1 MLIDPHGSLARD
13 IYSILREEGR
23 DAIYLDMNT
32 NHKINPIGESNIHLL
47 SFISVLK
54 NLYDYA
60 WGDRLETILRNI
72 LLLIAES
79 DPPCMLTKIARVLSN
94 KQYRDMLVKGSGNPD
109 MSNFWFHIY
118 PNYTYD
124 AFTSVYNKIDK
135 LLSISNIRKIF
146 DVESSDINID
156 EIVRGKIM
164 IIDLSSIIADD
175 IIRFVGSIFIH
186 MLYVSAKSKSAL
198 SNKYYLYIDE
208 AQLINTFAIREVLN
222 AMRKFNVN
230 VTLAT
235 QSMNRFDDSI
245 RREITSLCRT
255 FIRVIYL
262 MYGISSIIFLST
274 SYKRIKELS
283 YIV

>member
-1 MLIDPHGSLARD
+1 
-13 IYSILREEGR
+13 
-23 DAIYLDMNT
+23 
-32 NHKINPIGESNIHLL
+32 
-47 SFISVLK
+47 
-54 NLYDYA
+54 
-60 WGDRLETILRNI
+60 
-72 LLLIAES
+72 
-79 DPPCMLTKIARVLSN
+79 
-94 KQYRDMLVKGSGNPD
+94 
-109 MSNFWFHIY
+109 
-118 PNYTYD
+118 
-124 AFTSVYNKIDK
+124 
-135 LLSISNIRKIF
+135 
-146 DVESSDINID
+146 SSDINID

-262 MYGISSIIFLST
+262 IYGISSIIFLST

>member
-94 KQYRDMLVKGSGNPD
+94 KQYRDMLV
-109 MSNFWFHIY
+109 
-118 PNYTYD
+118 
-124 AFTSVYNKIDK
+124 
-135 LLSISNIRKIF
+135 
-146 DVESSDINID
+146 
-156 EIVRGKIM
+156 
-164 IIDLSSIIADD
+164 
-175 IIRFVGSIFIH
+175 
-186 MLYVSAKSKSAL
+186 
-198 SNKYYLYIDE
+198 
-208 AQLINTFAIREVLN
+208 
-222 AMRKFNVN
+222 
-230 VTLAT
+230 
-235 QSMNRFDDSI
+235 
-245 RREITSLCRT
+245 
-255 FIRVIYL
+255 
-262 MYGISSIIFLST
+262 
-274 SYKRIKELS
+274 
-283 YIV
+283 